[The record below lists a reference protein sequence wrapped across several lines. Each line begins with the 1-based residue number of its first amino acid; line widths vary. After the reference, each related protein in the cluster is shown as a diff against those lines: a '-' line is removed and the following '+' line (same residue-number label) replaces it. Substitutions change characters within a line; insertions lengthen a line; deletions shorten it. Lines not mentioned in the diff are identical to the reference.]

1 MKINIDDILHQMT
14 DFYVNEIHKK
24 KELQKFKIINFVENN
39 MYIIALMLALGIAI
53 FTVSV
58 VLVILIILLNI
69 PLEIL
74 W

>member
-1 MKINIDDILHQMT
+1 MKINIDDTLHQMT

-24 KELQKFKIINFVENN
+24 KELQKLKIINFVENN
-39 MYIIALMLALGIAI
+39 MYMIALILALGIAI
-53 FTVSV
+53 FIVFV
-58 VLVILIILLNI
+58 VLVILIILLDI